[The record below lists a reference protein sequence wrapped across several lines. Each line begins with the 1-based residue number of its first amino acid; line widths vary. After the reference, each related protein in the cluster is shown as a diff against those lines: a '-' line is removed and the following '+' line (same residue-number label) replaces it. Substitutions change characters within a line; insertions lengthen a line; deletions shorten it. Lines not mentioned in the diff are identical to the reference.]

1 MHPQEG
7 EVARAGWRGSRRD
20 WLILFLLAMATIQ
33 CVRADFL
40 VNETFIHWDQYASG
54 AEAMPYQG
62 RVAMMP
68 ALRAA
73 ARNQTFRT
81 LAHRFAETVT
91 IGSRHQEPFTV
102 EKVASLVAGI
112 AALGAMMATALWW
125 SRRRALKPWW
135 LANLL
140 VLLIAC
146 VTLVMR
152 ATQNFWYA
160 YDLPHA
166 ALFGC
171 AVLFAMEGWWV
182 VAGLLFLIDLPMRET
197 SIFLL
202 PVFVG
207 LARLRRGG
215 KGYQAGTAVALLML
229 LVWGLER
236 VWIRHALGE
245 GNGGAASHLAENL
258 HDVLM
263 PHHWPQLFSAGGY
276 LAIPVWLERARL
288 SRRDRWVLYSILLCL
303 PLDMLFGVWTETRV
317 WLEWTL
323 PLAALAALELNHWL
337 AGSRPAGS
345 KLAAQE

>member
-1 MHPQEG
+1 
-7 EVARAGWRGSRRD
+7 
-20 WLILFLLAMATIQ
+20 MATVQ

-40 VNETFIHWDQYASG
+40 VNETFIHWDLYAAG

-62 RVAMMP
+62 RIAMMP

-73 ARNQTFRT
+73 AHNPTFRA
-81 LAHRFAETVT
+81 LAQRFAETVT

-102 EKVASLVAGI
+102 EKVASLIAGVV
-112 AALGAMMATALWW
+112 ALGAMMATAFWW
-125 SRRRALKPWW
+125 SRRRGLKPWW
-135 LANLL
+135 LANVL
-140 VLLIAC
+140 VLVIAC

-171 AVLFAMEGWWV
+171 AVLFALEGWWV
-182 VAGLLFLIDLPMRET
+182 LAGLLFLVDLPMRET

-202 PVFVG
+202 PIFVG
-207 LARLRRGG
+207 LARLRRAG
-215 KGYQAGTAVALLML
+215 KGYRDGVALAFAML
-229 LVWGLER
+229 VLWGVER
-236 VWIRHALGE
+236 LWIRRTLGE
-245 GNGGAASHLAENL
+245 GSGGAAFHLAENMR
-258 HDVLM
+258 HVLL

-276 LAIPVWLERARL
+276 LAIPVWLERRRL
-288 SRRDRWVLYSILLCL
+288 GRRDRWVLYGALLCL

-323 PLAALAALELNHWL
+323 PLAALAALELENWL
-337 AGSRPAGS
+337 GER
-345 KLAAQE
+345 AARVN